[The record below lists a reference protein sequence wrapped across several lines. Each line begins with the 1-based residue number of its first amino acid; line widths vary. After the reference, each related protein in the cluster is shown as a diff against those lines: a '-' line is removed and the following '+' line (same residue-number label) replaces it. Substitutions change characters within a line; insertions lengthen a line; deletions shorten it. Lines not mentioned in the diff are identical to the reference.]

1 MGKTPFQ
8 TARDSTLTVLSDD
21 YAEIDRDREAGLL
34 SEKDGEA
41 AKDDVRR
48 AALQREAAEHK
59 PSSVKPSVGVA
70 LGAAVAVTV
79 LSLSLYAWFG
89 EPGLV
94 EVFAAEPEG
103 GLMKTDGTLGV
114 NARSI
119 SPEAFRLYLKKRPG
133 DERAWVLYARECAD
147 AGNWQGAHD
156 AYKAAVALNRFVA
169 EDADV
174 LMQYAAVTYNLKT
187 SEATDE
193 AIAILGRAETLDEKN
208 LKGDACDV
216 CSPGTSLDGGADG
229 VGGTSLI
236 DARGR
241 TRAGVGRTGRG
252 LCGGGRAARKQPL
265 KLLEIFKNLHCTE
278 DFSVKMFSTRLN
290 ESDDTER

>member
-1 MGKTPFQ
+1 MTVFFFWAAVGSLLFLGVGAVAAALMGKTPFQ

-48 AALQREAAEHK
+48 ATLQREAAEHK
-59 PSSVKPSVGVA
+59 PSTVKSSVGVA

-119 SPEAFRLYLKKRPG
+119 STEAFRLYLKKRPE

-147 AGNWQGAHD
+147 VGNWQGAHD

-187 SEATDE
+187 SKATDE
-193 AIAILGRAETLDEKN
+193 AIAILGRAEALDEKN
-208 LKGDACDV
+208 LKVKEMLAMFA
-216 CSPGTSLDGGADG
+216 LQ
-229 VGGTSLI
+229 
-236 DARGR
+236 ARHW
-241 TRAGVGRTGRG
+241 T
-252 LCGGGRAARKQPL
+252 AARTAL
-265 KLLEIFKNLHCTE
+265 EGLLVLMPADEPARA
-278 DFSVKMFSTRLN
+278 SVAQAAAYAA
-290 ESDDTER
+290 EAERRENNR

>member
-1 MGKTPFQ
+1 MTVFFFWAAVGSLLFLGVGAVAAVLMGKTPFQ

-41 AKDDVRR
+41 A
-48 AALQREAAEHK
+48 EHK
-59 PSSVKPSVGVA
+59 PSTVKPSVGVA

-103 GLMKTDGTLGV
+103 GLMTTDGTLGV
-114 NARSI
+114 TARSI
-119 SPEAFRLYLKKRPG
+119 SPEAFRLYLKKRPE

-147 AGNWQGAHD
+147 VGNWQGAHD

-193 AIAILGRAETLDEKN
+193 AIAILGRAEALDEKN
-208 LKGDACDV
+208 LKVKEMLAMFA
-216 CSPGTSLDGGADG
+216 LQ
-229 VGGTSLI
+229 
-236 DARGR
+236 ARR
-241 TRAGVGRTGRG
+241 WT
-252 LCGGGRAARKQPL
+252 AARTAL
-265 KLLEIFKNLHCTE
+265 EGLLVLMPADEPARA
-278 DFSVKMFSTRLN
+278 SVAQAAAYAA
-290 ESDDTER
+290 EAERRENNR

>member
-1 MGKTPFQ
+1 MTVFFFWAAVGALLFLGVGAVAAALMGKTPFQ

-48 AALQREAAEHK
+48 AALQREAAEHN

-193 AIAILGRAETLDEKN
+193 AIAILGQAEALDEKN
-208 LKGDACDV
+208 LKVKEMLAMMAMQARRWTAAQTALEGLLV
-216 CSPGTSLDGGADG
+216 LMPADEP
-229 VGGTSLI
+229 
-236 DARGR
+236 ARNSV
-241 TRAGVGRTGRG
+241 AQ
-252 LCGGGRAARKQPL
+252 AAAYAA
-265 KLLEIFKNLHCTE
+265 EA
-278 DFSVKMFSTRLN
+278 
-290 ESDDTER
+290 ERRENSR

>member
-1 MGKTPFQ
+1 MTVFFFWAVVGSLLFLGVGAVAAALMGKTPFQ

-48 AALQREAAEHK
+48 ATLQREAAEHK
-59 PSSVKPSVGVA
+59 PSTVKPSVGVA

-119 SPEAFRLYLKKRPG
+119 SPEAFRLYLKKRPE

-147 AGNWQGAHD
+147 VGNWQGAHD

-187 SEATDE
+187 SKATDE
-193 AIAILGRAETLDEKN
+193 AIAILGRAEALDEKN
-208 LKGDACDV
+208 LKVKEMLAMFALQ
-216 CSPGTSLDGGADG
+216 SRRWT
-229 VGGTSLI
+229 
-236 DARGR
+236 
-241 TRAGVGRTGRG
+241 
-252 LCGGGRAARKQPL
+252 AARTAL
-265 KLLEIFKNLHCTE
+265 EGLLVLMPADEPARA
-278 DFSVKMFSTRLN
+278 SVAQAAAYAA
-290 ESDDTER
+290 EAERRENNR

>member
-1 MGKTPFQ
+1 MGSSLKG
-8 TARDSTLTVLSDD
+8 ARTVITRLWRPGGG
-21 YAEIDRDREAGLL
+21 ARARAGGLL

-48 AALQREAAEHK
+48 ATLQREAAEHK
-59 PSSVKPSVGVA
+59 PSTVKPSVGVA

-119 SPEAFRLYLKKRPG
+119 SPEAFRLYLKKRPE

-187 SEATDE
+187 SKATDE
-193 AIAILGRAETLDEKN
+193 AIAILGRAEALDEKN
-208 LKGDACDV
+208 LKVKEMLAMFA
-216 CSPGTSLDGGADG
+216 LQ
-229 VGGTSLI
+229 
-236 DARGR
+236 ARR
-241 TRAGVGRTGRG
+241 WT
-252 LCGGGRAARKQPL
+252 AARTAL
-265 KLLEIFKNLHCTE
+265 EGLLVLMPADEPARA
-278 DFSVKMFSTRLN
+278 SVAQAAAYAA
-290 ESDDTER
+290 EAERRENNR

>member
-1 MGKTPFQ
+1 MTVFFFWAAVGSLLFLGVGAVAAALMGKTPFQ

-21 YAEIDRDREAGLL
+21 YAEIDRDREVGLL

-48 AALQREAAEHK
+48 ATLQREAAEHK
-59 PSSVKPSVGVA
+59 PSTVKPSVGVA

-119 SPEAFRLYLKKRPG
+119 SPEAFRLYLKKRPE

-147 AGNWQGAHD
+147 VGNWQGAHD

-193 AIAILGRAETLDEKN
+193 AIAILGRAEALDEKN
-208 LKGDACDV
+208 LKVKEMLAMFALQ
-216 CSPGTSLDGGADG
+216 SRRWT
-229 VGGTSLI
+229 
-236 DARGR
+236 
-241 TRAGVGRTGRG
+241 
-252 LCGGGRAARKQPL
+252 AARTAL
-265 KLLEIFKNLHCTE
+265 EGLLALMPADEPARA
-278 DFSVKMFSTRLN
+278 SVAQAAAYAA
-290 ESDDTER
+290 EAERRENGR

>member
-1 MGKTPFQ
+1 M
-8 TARDSTLTVLSDD
+8 LSDD

-59 PSSVKPSVGVA
+59 PSTVKPSVGVA

-193 AIAILGRAETLDEKN
+193 AIAILGRAEALDEKN
-208 LKGDACDV
+208 LKVKEMLAMFA
-216 CSPGTSLDGGADG
+216 LQ
-229 VGGTSLI
+229 
-236 DARGR
+236 ARR
-241 TRAGVGRTGRG
+241 WT
-252 LCGGGRAARKQPL
+252 AARTAL
-265 KLLEIFKNLHCTE
+265 EGLLVLMPADEPARN
-278 DFSVKMFSTRLN
+278 SVAQAAAYAA
-290 ESDDTER
+290 EEERRENGR

>member
-1 MGKTPFQ
+1 MTVIFFWAAVGGLLFLGVGAVAAALMGKTPFQ

-48 AALQREAAEHK
+48 AALQREAAEHN

-119 SPEAFRLYLKKRPG
+119 SPEAFRLYLKKRPD

-147 AGNWQGAHD
+147 VGNWQGAHD

-193 AIAILGRAETLDEKN
+193 AIAILGQAEALDEKN
-208 LKGDACDV
+208 LKVKEMLAMMAMQARRWTAAQTALEGLLV
-216 CSPGTSLDGGADG
+216 LMPADEP
-229 VGGTSLI
+229 
-236 DARGR
+236 ARNSV
-241 TRAGVGRTGRG
+241 AQ
-252 LCGGGRAARKQPL
+252 AAAYAA
-265 KLLEIFKNLHCTE
+265 EA
-278 DFSVKMFSTRLN
+278 
-290 ESDDTER
+290 ERRENSR

>member
-1 MGKTPFQ
+1 MTVFFFWAAVGALLFLGVGAVAAALMGKTPFQ

-48 AALQREAAEHK
+48 AALQREAAEHN

-119 SPEAFRLYLKKRPG
+119 SPEAFRLYLKKRPD

-147 AGNWQGAHD
+147 VGNWQGAHD

-193 AIAILGRAETLDEKN
+193 AIAILGQAEALDEKN
-208 LKGDACDV
+208 LKVKEMLAMMAMQARRWTAAQTALEGLLV
-216 CSPGTSLDGGADG
+216 LMPADEP
-229 VGGTSLI
+229 
-236 DARGR
+236 ARNSV
-241 TRAGVGRTGRG
+241 AQ
-252 LCGGGRAARKQPL
+252 AAAYAA
-265 KLLEIFKNLHCTE
+265 EA
-278 DFSVKMFSTRLN
+278 
-290 ESDDTER
+290 ERRENSR

>member
-1 MGKTPFQ
+1 MTVFFFWAVVGALLFLGVGAVAAALMGKTPFQ

-48 AALQREAAEHK
+48 ATLQREAAEHK
-59 PSSVKPSVGVA
+59 PSTVKPSVGVA

-119 SPEAFRLYLKKRPG
+119 SPEAFRLYLKKRPD

-147 AGNWQGAHD
+147 VGNWQGAHD

-187 SEATDE
+187 SKATDE
-193 AIAILGRAETLDEKN
+193 AIAILGRAEALDEKN
-208 LKGDACDV
+208 LKVKEMLAMFA
-216 CSPGTSLDGGADG
+216 LQ
-229 VGGTSLI
+229 
-236 DARGR
+236 ARR
-241 TRAGVGRTGRG
+241 WT
-252 LCGGGRAARKQPL
+252 AARTAL
-265 KLLEIFKNLHCTE
+265 EGLLVLMPADEPARA
-278 DFSVKMFSTRLN
+278 SVAQAAAYAA
-290 ESDDTER
+290 EAERRENNR

>member
-1 MGKTPFQ
+1 MTVFFFWAAVGALLFLGVGAVAAALMGKTPFQ

-48 AALQREAAEHK
+48 ATLQREAAEHK
-59 PSSVKPSVGVA
+59 PSTVKPSVGVA

-119 SPEAFRLYLKKRPG
+119 SPEAFRLYLKKRPE

-147 AGNWQGAHD
+147 VGNWQGAHD

-174 LMQYAAVTYNLKT
+174 LMQYAAVTHNLKT
-187 SEATDE
+187 SKATDE
-193 AIAILGRAETLDEKN
+193 AIAILGRAEALDEKN
-208 LKGDACDV
+208 LKVKEMLAMFA
-216 CSPGTSLDGGADG
+216 LQ
-229 VGGTSLI
+229 
-236 DARGR
+236 ARCW
-241 TRAGVGRTGRG
+241 A
-252 LCGGGRAARKQPL
+252 AARTAL
-265 KLLEIFKNLHCTE
+265 EGLLVLMPADEPARA
-278 DFSVKMFSTRLN
+278 SVAQAAAYAA
-290 ESDDTER
+290 EAERRENNR

>member
-1 MGKTPFQ
+1 MTVFFFWAVVGSLLFLGVGAVAAALMGKTPFQ

-48 AALQREAAEHK
+48 ATLQREAAEHK
-59 PSSVKPSVGVA
+59 PSTVKPSVGVA

-119 SPEAFRLYLKKRPG
+119 SPEAFRLYLKKRPE

-147 AGNWQGAHD
+147 VGNWQGAHD

-187 SEATDE
+187 SKATDE
-193 AIAILGRAETLDEKN
+193 AIAILGRAEALDEKN
-208 LKGDACDV
+208 LKVKEMLAMF
-216 CSPGTSLDGGADG
+216 TLQ
-229 VGGTSLI
+229 
-236 DARGR
+236 ARR
-241 TRAGVGRTGRG
+241 WT
-252 LCGGGRAARKQPL
+252 AARTAL
-265 KLLEIFKNLHCTE
+265 EGLLVLMPADEPARA
-278 DFSVKMFSTRLN
+278 SVAQAAAYAA
-290 ESDDTER
+290 EAERRENNR

>member
-1 MGKTPFQ
+1 MTVFFFWAAVGALLFLGVGAVAAALMGKTPFQ

-48 AALQREAAEHK
+48 ATLQREAAEHK
-59 PSSVKPSVGVA
+59 PSTVKSSVGVA

-119 SPEAFRLYLKKRPG
+119 STEAFRLYLKKRPE

-147 AGNWQGAHD
+147 VGNWQGAHD

-187 SEATDE
+187 SKATDE
-193 AIAILGRAETLDEKN
+193 AIAILGRAEALDEKN
-208 LKGDACDV
+208 PKVKEMLAMFA
-216 CSPGTSLDGGADG
+216 LQ
-229 VGGTSLI
+229 
-236 DARGR
+236 ARR
-241 TRAGVGRTGRG
+241 WT
-252 LCGGGRAARKQPL
+252 AARTAL
-265 KLLEIFKNLHCTE
+265 EGLLVLMPADEPARA
-278 DFSVKMFSTRLN
+278 SVAQAAAYAA
-290 ESDDTER
+290 EAERRENNR